1 MYTSLP
7 LNLSHELISFGY
19 KTFLLS
25 LTIMM
30 QSHLEK
36 NRRKHFLENY
46 FQLGI
51 NDSQLVDELLFMNL
65 ITYITGWCFKLE
77 ILCQKVIY

>member
-1 MYTSLP
+1 
-7 LNLSHELISFGY
+7 
-19 KTFLLS
+19 
-25 LTIMM
+25 M